1 MGGPAHHVVFPRA
14 EILGDHDC
22 SAAADADEEANEQV
36 DESAGA
42 AHRGQC
48 GFAHDFADDDGIG
61 GNVNLLE
68 KNTAPN
74 GDEKADHLC
83 GNTALGQVDLPFFQ
97 SSHGSSLYLFQI
109 KKRP

>member
-1 MGGPAHHVVFPRA
+1 MKRQKKLISLIAILAVVV
-14 EILGDHDC
+14 
-22 SAAADADEEANEQV
+22 AAY
-36 DESAGA
+36 
-42 AHRGQC
+42 
-48 GFAHDFADDDGIG
+48 FAVSHFTDDGIG